1 MNKLN
6 RFALMSAIALTG
18 AAGFTACSSEDELAN
33 TNPTF
38 DGESVKTQFAINI
51 PYAKGQ
57 GTRMGTDIVQQ
68 NNNFRGIKDIYLVP
82 TTGSAATTFSS
93 IIDLGEIT
101 AFDNSTST
109 DPNYKVYKDVNI
121 PTGTAYF
128 HFYGEAKNVNVASD
142 MVNGAIEKTL
152 PNASST
158 GAIEFNLK
166 QIYKNNGGTDKFS
179 TGLTSMINVLNSVA
193 AEMAK
198 ETSNQTVKD
207 LYTSLQSMEAGSAN
221 SIKIAM
227 ENLYNALPSTA
238 TGVLNAIAGAGKP
251 FTATPGTS
259 GSTLAWNTGYDASF
273 PTSIGLPEGTA
284 QVEWSSNE
292 SKFVAKSAGG
302 NSYGIKPEN
311 ICYPAALY
319 YYIGTNAKTKD
330 MEFNDW
336 SASMG
341 SASDWDQYDWTAN
354 SWGSSV
360 TSTTRTVALEDNVQ
374 YGVAN
379 LKTTVRCASATLED
393 NGAALGG
400 AVHNVVVPSDG
411 FPVTAII
418 VGGQPSKVGY
428 NLEGVT
434 GTTYDYNVYD
444 SIPANNLVAKNE
456 STTPSQCNYT
466 LLLDDTKNTA
476 DGTHPK
482 VYMAIELTNNSG
494 TDFYGQGGIIPV
506 GGKFYLIGEL
516 DPATATGAQDNKPAS
531 VFAKDYITTANLT
544 IKSLKNAYVT
554 IPDLR
559 ASKLELGLSV
569 DLDWQNGLTFDVEI
583 Q

>member
-1 MNKLN
+1 MFTEGLN
-6 RFALMSAIALTG
+6 
-18 AAGFTACSSEDELAN
+18 
-33 TNPTF
+33 
-38 DGESVKTQFAINI
+38 
-51 PYAKGQ
+51 
-57 GTRMGTDIVQQ
+57 
-68 NNNFRGIKDIYLVP
+68 
-82 TTGSAATTFSS
+82 
-93 IIDLGEIT
+93 
-101 AFDNSTST
+101 
-109 DPNYKVYKDVNI
+109 
-121 PTGTAYF
+121 
-128 HFYGEAKNVNVASD
+128 
-142 MVNGAIEKTL
+142 
-152 PNASST
+152 
-158 GAIEFNLK
+158 
-166 QIYKNNGGTDKFS
+166 
-179 TGLTSMINVLNSVA
+179 SMISVLNSVA
-193 AEMAK
+193 TEMAK
-198 ETSNQTVKD
+198 SNDETVKA
-207 LYTSLQSMEAGSAN
+207 LFESLKTMEAGSAN

-227 ENLYNALPSTA
+227 ENLYNALPATA
-238 TGVLNAIAGAGKP
+238 TDVLGAIAGEGKP
-251 FTATPGTS
+251 FTATLGTN
-259 GSTLAWNTGYDASF
+259 GSTLAWNAGYDASF
-273 PTSIGLPEGTA
+273 PTSIGLPEGAA
-284 QVEWSSNE
+284 QVQWNNTQFQE
-292 SKFVAKSAGG
+292 KSAGG
-302 NSYGIKPEN
+302 NTYGISTDK

-319 YYIGTNAKTKD
+319 YYIGTNAKTYDK
-330 MEFNDW
+330 EQTTW
-336 SASMG
+336 PG
-341 SASDWDQYDWTAN
+341 SASAWENEAWTG
-354 SWGSSV
+354 WGNSV

-393 NGAALGG
+393 NGAALGE

-444 SIPANNLVAKNE
+444 SIPANNLVAQNE

-569 DLDWQNGLTFDVEI
+569 DLDWQNGLTFGVEI

>member
-1 MNKLN
+1 MNKFN

-57 GTRMGTDIVQQ
+57 GTRMGADIVQQ
-68 NNNFRGIKDIYLVP
+68 NNNFRGIQDIYLVP
-82 TTGSAATTFSS
+82 TTESNATTFSS
-93 IIDLGEIT
+93 IIELGNIT
-101 AFDNSTST
+101 AFDNATSVP
-109 DPNYKVYKDVNI
+109 DESIGNYKLYQDVNI
-121 PTGTAYF
+121 PVGTGYF
-128 HFYGEAKNVNVASD
+128 HFYGEATRANGASD
-142 MVNGAIEKTL
+142 MTNGAINTTL
-152 PNASST
+152 PNANST
-158 GAIEFNLK
+158 SAIEFSLK
-166 QIYKNNGGTDKFS
+166 PVYENNGGTGKFS
-179 TGLTSMINVLNSVA
+179 TGLNNIISVLNSVA
-193 AEMAK
+193 TEMAK
-198 ETSNQTVKD
+198 ETSDQTVSE
-207 LYTSLQSMEAGSAN
+207 LYTSLQTMEAGSAN
-221 SIKIAM
+221 SVLKAM
-227 ENLYNALPSTA
+227 ENLYNALPADDTA
-238 TGVLNAIAGAGKP
+238 IKNVIAGEGKP
-251 FTATPGTS
+251 FTATNNEGVY
-259 GSTLAWNTGYDASF
+259 TLTWNSGYDASF
-273 PTSIGLPEGTA
+273 PTSIGLPEGAA
-284 QVEWSSNE
+284 QVEWNSN
-292 SKFVAKSAGG
+292 KFQAKSAGG
-302 NSYGIKPEN
+302 NTYGINTDK

-319 YYIGTNAKTKD
+319 YHIGTNAKT
-330 MEFNDW
+330 NDAEQSSWPNTAEAWEQEAW
-336 SASMG
+336 SG
-341 SASDWDQYDWTAN
+341 
-354 SWGSSV
+354 WGTSV

-393 NGAALGG
+393 NGAALGE

-434 GTTYDYNVYD
+434 ATTYDYNVYD
-444 SIPANNLVAKNE
+444 SIPANTMAAKNE
-456 STTPSQCNYT
+456 TTASNSNYT
-466 LLLDDTKNTA
+466 LLLDDTKNQA
-476 DGTHPK
+476 DGSHPK

-494 TDFYGQGGIIPV
+494 TDFYGQGGIILN
-506 GGKFYLIGEL
+506 GSKFYLIGEL
-516 DPATATGAQDNKPAS
+516 DPTKATGAQDDKPAS

-544 IKSLKNAYVT
+544 ISSLKNAYVT

-569 DLDWQNGLTFDVEI
+569 DLEWQSGLSFDVTI

>member
-1 MNKLN
+1 MNKFN

-18 AAGFTACSSEDELAN
+18 AAGFTACSSEDELTN

-57 GTRMGTDIVQQ
+57 GTRMGSTIVQQ
-68 NNNFRGIKDIYLVP
+68 ENNFRGIQDIYLIP
-82 TTGSAATTFSS
+82 TTGSTVTTFSS
-93 IIDLGEIT
+93 IIELGNINN
-101 AFDNSTST
+101 FDNGTASTG
-109 DPNYKVYKDVNI
+109 NYKVYKDVNI
-121 PTGTAYF
+121 PIGTTYF
-128 HFYGEAKNVNVASD
+128 HFYGEANKGVGAKD
-142 MVNGAIEKTL
+142 MTNGAIKKNL

-158 GAIEFNLK
+158 DAIEFSLK
-166 QIYKNNGGTDKFS
+166 PVYENNGGASKFDD
-179 TGLTSMINVLNSVA
+179 GLSSMIGVLNAVA

-198 ETSNQTVKD
+198 SDDKTVKE
-207 LYTSLQSMEAGSAN
+207 LYASLQTMEAGSAN
-221 SIKIAM
+221 SIKIAL
-227 ENLYNALPSTA
+227 ENLYNALPPSA
-238 TGVLNAIAGAGKP
+238 TDVLGAIAGEGKP
-251 FTATPGTS
+251 FTATQGTN
-259 GSTLAWNTGYDASF
+259 GYTLAWNTGYDESF
-273 PTSIGLPEGTA
+273 PTSIGLPEGAA
-284 QVEWSSNE
+284 QVEWNDT
-292 SKFVAKSAGG
+292 KFQVKSAGG
-302 NSYGIKPEN
+302 NTYGIRTDK

-319 YYIGTNAKTKD
+319 YYIGTNAKTNNT
-330 MEFNDW
+330 EQTTW
-336 SASMG
+336 PG
-341 SASDWDQYDWTAN
+341 SASDWENNPWTDWGN
-354 SWGSSV
+354 SV

-379 LKTTVRCASATLED
+379 LKTTVRCASSTLED

-428 NLEGVT
+428 NLEGVEE
-434 GTTYDYNVYD
+434 TTYDYNVYD
-444 SIPANNLVAKNE
+444 SIPANEMAAKNE
-456 STTPSQCNYT
+456 TTASNSNYT
-466 LLLDDTKNTA
+466 LLLDDTKNQA
-476 DGTHPK
+476 EGSHPK
-482 VYMAIELTNNSG
+482 VYMAIELTNNTG
-494 TDFYGQGGIIPV
+494 GDFYGQGGIIPV
-506 GGKFYLIGEL
+506 GAKFYLIGEL
-516 DPATATGAQDNKPAS
+516 DPTTATGAQDNKPAS

-569 DLDWQNGLTFDVEI
+569 DLDWQEGLVFDVDI